1 MATVHETEE
10 EKEVFEV
17 VRKSEESILE
27 AGRQWAKA
35 VGDAIPVELPV
46 LHALVKGAFSFA
58 EAVMKAQ
65 REFAESMFKA
75 TRPTMRPRHG
85 ATGTASVHRATPRA
99 RPTSKVA

>member
-10 EKEVFEV
+10 EKEVFAV
-17 VRKSEESILE
+17 VRRSEESILE

-35 VGDAIPVELPV
+35 VGDAMPVEMPV
-46 LHALVKGAFSFA
+46 LRAVVKGAFSFA
-58 EAVMKAQ
+58 EAVLKAQ
-65 REFAESMFKA
+65 REFAESMLKA
-75 TRPTMRPRHG
+75 TRPRYG